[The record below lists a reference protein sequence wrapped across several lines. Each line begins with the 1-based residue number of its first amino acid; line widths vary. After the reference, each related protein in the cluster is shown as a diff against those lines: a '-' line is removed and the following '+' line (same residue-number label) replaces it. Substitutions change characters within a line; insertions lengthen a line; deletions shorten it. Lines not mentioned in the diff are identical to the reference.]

1 MAFERPRTETRVV
14 ERWNRVFEALSAA
27 SRRRLVASL
36 LEAGPTEF
44 VALPEAAQCPG
55 DEDDQRA
62 VTIRLYHRDLPL
74 LADGN
79 YVDWSREPFCASRGD
94 NFDELAAVI
103 EAIEAAAP
111 TFPEQLAGGG
121 DGNGQGDGDR
131 LEYERAPV
139 DQ

>member
-1 MAFERPRTETRVV
+1 MAFERPRTEKRVV

-36 LEAGPTEF
+36 LEAGPTES
-44 VALPEAAQCPG
+44 VALPGAAQCPG
-55 DEDDQRA
+55 DGGDQRA
-62 VTIRLYHRDLPL
+62 VTIRLHHRDLPL
-74 LADGN
+74 LSDGN

-103 EAIEAAAP
+103 EAIETAAP
-111 TFPEQLAGGG
+111 TFPEQLAE
-121 DGNGQGDGDR
+121 DGHGDGDR